1 MPMSGHLERI
11 TIGDRLNRP
20 HETEGAR
27 FRWVEDSCELVISFS
42 NLQAKEIRAVQHGVF
57 ELGLNVVDSMPFV
70 CFRVF
75 ELLATKGFGQPQQ
88 ARLLLP
94 WQECPFH
101 LSRFDPE
108 ALPRFDEFRALPEAH
123 LGIVVVLTDW
133 PGMVVKAL
141 RFFTVSPFFTQK
153 LIEALLSTAPAY
165 TFEGYKQGVQRVFQN
180 YPVNAIGDG
189 CRVRCKSGD

>member
-1 MPMSGHLERI
+1 MTGHLERI
-11 TIGDRLNRP
+11 SIGDRLNRT
-20 HETEGAR
+20 HEAEGAR
-27 FRWVEDSCELVISFS
+27 FSWVDDSCELVISFS
-42 NLQAKEIRAVQHGVF
+42 NLRPAEIEGVQHGVF
-57 ELGLNVVDSMPFV
+57 ELGLNVVDAMPFV

-75 ELLATKGFGQPQQ
+75 KLLKTKGFGQSQQ
-88 ARLLLP
+88 AKLLLP

-133 PGMVVKAL
+133 PGMTVKAL

-153 LIEALLSTAPAY
+153 LIEALLSTASAY
-165 TFEGYKQGVQRVFQN
+165 TREGYEQGVQQVFQS